1 MSIAM
6 SKANIDPITPEFI
19 QTLLHETGHTLGFV
33 HEHLRPGL
41 VERIDERKAIAYY
54 KTQVG
59 WTEDRTRREVLKR
72 LSPTRAYDISSKP
85 DDVSI
90 MCYPFTQHILKDGS
104 DAIRGGKTLSKYD
117 KKHAAAVYPIL
128 KPERREMKEGE
139 VDRITPKDSYFA
151 VKDGIVVEQFEV
163 DQHLGGRIITRRPV
177 PVKLHVFIISSTS
190 EGRLYIVKADSAGA
204 NFANRTRREGPDK
217 RSLGAEDSIRWITS
231 TQDYQY
237 CQTHNGRIFKKSV
250 ENPLCKNIEEF
261 GSMASM
267 LTTLSNTAG
276 WKRIDIDKLSDTLQ
290 IKAGWRRLYQHR
302 KNGEIWVHRG
312 AGDFWT
318 RVYRNR
324 RSKQYHIDAYEDR
337 LFRIDTDGSGSG
349 VWANDD
355 NTEAGWKSLKI
366 SKDWSKFSY
375 TRGCV
380 YESVQRGT
388 KEIVTKYAGIC

>member
-1 MSIAM
+1 MAGVCNCRFVLLPTDPSDRNGHIPAADVRIRFSYNNDSSWSLIGTDILEQPDRHQPTMSIAM

-41 VERIDERKAIAYY
+41 VERIDEKKAITYY

-59 WTEDRTRREVLKR
+59 WTEDRTRHEVLKR

-163 DQHLGGRIITRRPV
+163 DQHCQCSP
-177 PVKLHVFIISSTS
+177 PSTF
-190 EGRLYIVKADSAGA
+190 
-204 NFANRTRREGPDK
+204 NP
-217 RSLGAEDSIRWITS
+217 RSHLI
-231 TQDYQY
+231 
-237 CQTHNGRIFKKSV
+237 
-250 ENPLCKNIEEF
+250 
-261 GSMASM
+261 
-267 LTTLSNTAG
+267 
-276 WKRIDIDKLSDTLQ
+276 
-290 IKAGWRRLYQHR
+290 
-302 KNGEIWVHRG
+302 
-312 AGDFWT
+312 
-318 RVYRNR
+318 
-324 RSKQYHIDAYEDR
+324 
-337 LFRIDTDGSGSG
+337 
-349 VWANDD
+349 
-355 NTEAGWKSLKI
+355 
-366 SKDWSKFSY
+366 
-375 TRGCV
+375 
-380 YESVQRGT
+380 
-388 KEIVTKYAGIC
+388 